1 MKLAFLSNYFNHHQR
16 SFAEEMSK
24 RCDFTF
30 IESGYMPKERKEF
43 GYQDEARPEYVKHLR
58 DSKEECLRII
68 DDADVVIFGSAPDE
82 IVKKLAK
89 EKKLIFKYSERI
101 YKEKPKWYE
110 MPIRAIK
117 YGKENKNF
125 YLLCASAYTA
135 SDYAKTGTF
144 KKKSFKW
151 GYFPECK
158 KYESIDTL
166 ISQKQKNSILWC
178 GRIID
183 WKHPE
188 YAVKL
193 AKRLKDDGYD
203 FTLSIVGDGT
213 RLGELIQLS
222 YELGVE
228 ENVQLLGSM
237 SPDKVREKMEQ
248 SEIFIATSDRK
259 EGWGAVINEA
269 MNSGCAVV
277 ASNEMGSSPYLIK
290 NGENG
295 LLYFDNNEN
304 QLYENVKSILDNGE
318 IRVKYSKN
326 AYRTITE
333 EWNGAI
339 AAERILQLSNAIMNG
354 KNGLDCFE
362 AGICSSAR

>member
-1 MKLAFLSNYFNHHQR
+1 MKLAFLSNYFNHHQKQ
-16 SFAEEMSK
+16 FAEEMSK
-24 RCDFTF
+24 RCEFTF
-30 IESGYMPKERKEF
+30 IETGYMPKERKAF
-43 GYQDEARPEYVKHLR
+43 GYQDEARPEYVKHFKN
-58 DSKEECLRII
+58 KEECEKII
-68 DDADVVIFGSAPDE
+68 DDADVVVFGSAPDE

-89 EKKLIFKYSERI
+89 EKKPIFKYSERI
-101 YKEKPKWYE
+101 YKIKPKWYE
-110 MPIRAIK
+110 LPLRAIK
-117 YGKENKNF
+117 YSKENKNF

-158 KYESIDTL
+158 SYESIDTL

-188 YAVKL
+188 YAIKL

-203 FTLSIVGDGT
+203 FQLSIVGDGT

-222 YELGVE
+222 YTLDVE
-228 ENVQLLGSM
+228 DKVQLLGSM
-237 SPDKVREKMEQ
+237 TPDDVRAKMEQ

-277 ASNEMGSSPYLIK
+277 ASNEMGAAPYLIK

-295 LLYFDNNEN
+295 LLYFNDDEN
-304 QLYENVKSILDNGE
+304 QLYENVKALLDDE
-318 IRVKYSKN
+318 KKRVEYSKN
-326 AYRTITE
+326 AYKAITE
-333 EWNGAI
+333 EWNGI
-339 AAERILQLSNAIMNG
+339 VAAERIIKLAQDIMDG
-354 KNGLDCFE
+354 KDGTKSFDC
-362 AGICSSAR
+362 GICSSAR